1 MATLNLSGIS
11 ITKPKFRYSI
21 TELVDDFLKKKL
33 DREARNYAKNE
44 LGIDYVYKSYDFS
57 RIDFDKDNFLEPDI
71 GLNDLYFQA
80 AKKSLAHYNSDDI
93 GMLVTINDNQEYLDP
108 SPTVELISKLSFKKN
123 IRTQNFQGLACSSFS
138 EALLNSA
145 GYFLLNGKEKALV
158 LIGTMYT
165 PWFLDRIKQ
174 IKRISKKEKSGF
186 YNLIY
191 FLIFSDAVA
200 SVVVSPKKTKETQFL
215 INSKHI
221 LTLKD
226 TKKTSK
232 KPTIRISSDK
242 KHRMIF
248 DMKLQPQ
255 KLKES
260 VANLSYENIKFL
272 QKKFP
277 SEFKNIKIWGL
288 HTAGRRFVE
297 HVTKKC
303 QIESSKVNLT
313 YDLMKKTGNTGA
325 VSSLQYLNACNNK
338 KYLLKNTLGCFVDY
352 GWEGVNLFLFK
363 KV

>member
-1 MATLNLSGIS
+1 MASVNLSGIS
-11 ITKPKFRYSI
+11 VTKPKFRYSI
-21 TELVDDFLKKKL
+21 KELVDDFLKEKL
-33 DREARNYAKNE
+33 DKDVRDYAKNE

-57 RIDFDKDNFLEPDI
+57 KVDFNKGDFVEPDI

-80 AKKSLAHYNSDDI
+80 AKKSLSHSNSKDVGLFI
-93 GMLVTINDNQEYLDP
+93 TVNDNQQYLDP
-108 SPTVELISKLSFKKN
+108 SPTVELIPKLSFKKN

-145 GYFLLNGKEKALV
+145 GYFLLNGKDRALL
-158 LIGTMYT
+158 LIGTYYT

-174 IKRISKKEKSGF
+174 LKRISKKNKSDF

-191 FLIFSDAVA
+191 FLIFSDVVA
-200 SVVVSPKKTKETQFL
+200 SVIVSPKKNRDTQFQ
-215 INSKHI
+215 INPKHI

-226 TKKTSK
+226 IEKTGI
-232 KPTIRISSDK
+232 KPTIKISSDK

-272 QKKFP
+272 RKNFP
-277 SEFKNIKIWGL
+277 DEFKKIKIWGL
-288 HTAGRRFVE
+288 HTAGSRFVDQVIE
-297 HVTKKC
+297 KC
-303 QIESSKVNLT
+303 QIEDSKVNLT
-313 YDLMKKTGNTGA
+313 YDLMKRTGNTGA
-325 VSSLQYLNACNNK
+325 VSSLQFLDECINK
-338 KYLLKNTLGCFVDY
+338 KCLSKNSFGCFVDY

-363 KV
+363 NA

>member
-1 MATLNLSGIS
+1 MATVNLSGIS
-11 ITKPKFRYSI
+11 VTKPKFRYSI
-21 TELVDDFLKKKL
+21 KELVDDFLKGKL
-33 DREARNYAKNE
+33 DKEVQDYAKNE

-57 RIDFDKDNFLEPDI
+57 KVDFNKGDFLEPDI

-80 AKKSLAHYNSDDI
+80 AKKSLSHSNSNDI
-93 GMLVTINDNQEYLDP
+93 GLFITINDYQQYLDP
-108 SPTVELISKLSFKKN
+108 SPTVELIPKLSFKKN

-145 GYFLLNGKEKALV
+145 GYFLLNGKDRALL
-158 LIGTMYT
+158 LIGTYYT

-174 IKRISKKEKSGF
+174 IKNISKNDKSNF

-191 FLIFSDAVA
+191 FLIFSDVTA
-200 SVVVSPKKTKETQFL
+200 SVIISPKKTKDTQ
-215 INSKHI
+215 IQVNPMHI

-226 TKKTSK
+226 IEKTSK
-232 KPTIRISSDK
+232 KPSIKISSDK

-260 VANLSYENIKFL
+260 VARLSYENIKFL
-272 QKKFP
+272 RKKFP
-277 SEFKNIKIWGL
+277 DKFKKIKIWGL
-288 HTAGRRFVE
+288 HTAGSRFVE
-297 HVTKKC
+297 HVVEKC
-303 QIESSKVNLT
+303 HIEDSKVSLS

-325 VSSLQYLNACNNK
+325 VSSLQFLNECINK
-338 KYLLKNTLGCFVDY
+338 KCLSKNSFGCFVDY

>member
-1 MATLNLSGIS
+1 MVLLNLSGIS

-21 TELVDDFLKKKL
+21 TELVDDFLRQNL
-33 DREARNYAKNE
+33 DKEVRDYAKNE
-44 LGIDYVYKSYDFS
+44 LGIDYVYKSYDLSRVDFS
-57 RIDFDKDNFLEPDI
+57 KDDFVEPDV
-71 GLNDLYFQA
+71 GLNDLYFQT
-80 AKKSLAHYNSDDI
+80 AKKSLAHCNSDDI
-93 GMLVTINDNQEYLDP
+93 GLFVTINDNQEYLDP
-108 SPTVELISKLSFKKN
+108 SPTVELIPKLSFKKN
-123 IRTQNFQGLACSSFS
+123 IRAQNFQGLACSSFS

-145 GYFLLNGKEKALV
+145 GYFLLNGNEKTLV
-158 LIGTMYT
+158 LIGTYYT

-174 IKRISKKEKSGF
+174 LKRISKKDKSDF

-191 FLIFSDAVA
+191 FLIFSDVVS
-200 SVVVSPKKTKETQFL
+200 SVIISPKKVKRTQFQV
-215 INSKHI
+215 NPEHI

-226 TKKTSK
+226 TKKDSK
-232 KPTIRISSDK
+232 KPTIKISSDK

-260 VANLSYENIKFL
+260 VANMSYENIKFL

-277 SEFKNIKIWGL
+277 SEFKKIKIWGL
-288 HTAGRRFVE
+288 HTAGSRFVDYITE
-297 HVTKKC
+297 KC

-325 VSSLQYLNACNNK
+325 VSSLQFLNECKSK
-338 KYLLKNTLGCFVDY
+338 KYLAENSLGCFIDY

>member
-1 MATLNLSGIS
+1 MVPLNLSGIS

-21 TELVDDFLKKKL
+21 KELVDDFLKEKL
-33 DREARNYAKNE
+33 DNEVRDYAKNE

-57 RIDFDKDNFLEPDI
+57 KVDFQKDNFLEPNI

-80 AKKSLAHYNSDDI
+80 AKKSLSHSNSDDVGLFI
-93 GMLVTINDNQEYLDP
+93 TINDNQQYLDP
-108 SPTVELISKLSFKKN
+108 SPTVELIPKLSFKKN
-123 IRTQNFQGLACSSFS
+123 VRTQNFQGLACSSFS

-145 GYFLLNGKEKALV
+145 GYFLLNGKERVLL
-158 LIGTMYT
+158 LIGTYYT

-174 IKRISKKEKSGF
+174 LQRISKKDKSSF

-191 FLIFSDAVA
+191 FLIFSDVIG
-200 SVVVSPKKTKETQFL
+200 SVIISPKKSKYTQ
-215 INSKHI
+215 IQVNPKHI

-226 TKKTSK
+226 IEKTGK
-232 KPTIRISSDK
+232 KPTIKISSDK

-272 QKKFP
+272 RKKFP
-277 SEFKNIKIWGL
+277 AEFKKIKIWGL
-288 HTAGRRFVE
+288 HTAGSRFVE
-297 HVTKKC
+297 YVAQKC
-303 QIESSKVNLT
+303 QIKDSELNLT

-325 VSSLQYLNACNNK
+325 VSSLQFLNKCINK
-338 KYLLKNTLGCFVDY
+338 KRLSTNSFGCFVDY

>member
-1 MATLNLSGIS
+1 MATVNLSGFS
-11 ITKPKFRYSI
+11 VTKPKFRYSI
-21 TELVDDFLKKKL
+21 KELVDDFLKGKL
-33 DREARNYAKNE
+33 DKEVQDYAKNE

-57 RIDFDKDNFLEPDI
+57 KVDFNKGDFLEPDI

-80 AKKSLAHYNSDDI
+80 AKKSLSHLNSNDI
-93 GMLVTINDNQEYLDP
+93 GLFITINDYQQYLDP
-108 SPTVELISKLSFKKN
+108 SPTVELIPKLSFKKN

-145 GYFLLNGKEKALV
+145 GYFLLNGKDRALL
-158 LIGTMYT
+158 LIGTYYT

-174 IKRISKKEKSGF
+174 IKHISKNDKSNF

-191 FLIFSDAVA
+191 FLIFSDVTA
-200 SVVVSPKKTKETQFL
+200 SVIISPKKTMDTQ
-215 INSKHI
+215 IQVNPMHI

-226 TKKTSK
+226 IEKTSK
-232 KPTIRISSDK
+232 KPSIKISPDK

-255 KLKES
+255 KLKEN
-260 VANLSYENIKFL
+260 VARLSYENIKFL
-272 QKKFP
+272 RKKFP
-277 SEFKNIKIWGL
+277 DEFKKIKIWGL
-288 HTAGRRFVE
+288 HTAGSRFVE
-297 HVTKKC
+297 HVVEKC
-303 QIESSKVNLT
+303 HIEDFKVSLS

-325 VSSLQYLNACNNK
+325 VSSLQFLNECINK
-338 KYLLKNTLGCFVDY
+338 KCLSKNSFGCFVDY

>member
-1 MATLNLSGIS
+1 MASVYLSGIS
-11 ITKPKFRYSI
+11 VTKPKFRYSI
-21 TELVDDFLKKKL
+21 KELVDDFLKEKL
-33 DREARNYAKNE
+33 DKDVRDYAKNE

-57 RIDFDKDNFLEPDI
+57 KVDFNKGDFVEPDI

-80 AKKSLAHYNSDDI
+80 AKKSLSHTNSSDI
-93 GMLVTINDNQEYLDP
+93 GLFITINDNQQYLDP
-108 SPTVELISKLSFKKN
+108 SPTVELIPKLSFKKN

-145 GYFLLNGKEKALV
+145 GYFLLNGKDRALL
-158 LIGTMYT
+158 LIGTYYT

-174 IKRISKKEKSGF
+174 IKHISKNDKSNF

-191 FLIFSDAVA
+191 FLIFSDVVA
-200 SVVVSPKKTKETQFL
+200 SVIISPKKTKDTQ
-215 INSKHI
+215 IQVNPKYI

-226 TKKTSK
+226 IEKNSK
-232 KPTIRISSDK
+232 KPSIKISSDK
-242 KHRMIF
+242 KHRIIF

-272 QKKFP
+272 RKNFVA
-277 SEFKNIKIWGL
+277 EFKKIKIWGL
-288 HTAGRRFVE
+288 HTAGSRFVD
-297 HVTKKC
+297 HVVEKC
-303 QIESSKVNLT
+303 QIDDSKVNLT

-325 VSSLQYLNACNNK
+325 VSSLQFLNECIKK
-338 KYLLKNTLGCFVDY
+338 KYLSKNSFGCFLDY

-363 KV
+363 KI

>member
-1 MATLNLSGIS
+1 MALLNLSGIS
-11 ITKPKFRYSI
+11 VTKPKFRYSI
-21 TELVDDFLKKKL
+21 TELVDDFLRQKL
-33 DREARNYAKNE
+33 DKEVRDYAKNE
-44 LGIDYVYKSYDFS
+44 LGIDYVYKSYDLSRVDFS
-57 RIDFDKDNFLEPDI
+57 KDDFVEPDI

-80 AKKSLAHYNSDDI
+80 AKKSMAHCNSDDI
-93 GMLVTINDNQEYLDP
+93 GLFVTINDNQEYLDP
-108 SPTVELISKLSFKKN
+108 SPTVELIPKLSFKKN

-145 GYFLLNGKEKALV
+145 GYFLLDGNEKTLV
-158 LIGTMYT
+158 LIGTYYT

-174 IKRISKKEKSGF
+174 LKRISKKDKSDF

-191 FLIFSDAVA
+191 FLIFSDVVS
-200 SVVVSPKKTKETQFL
+200 SVIISPKKVKRTQFQV
-215 INSKHI
+215 NPEHI

-226 TKKTSK
+226 TKKDSK
-232 KPTIRISSDK
+232 KPTIKISSDK

-260 VANLSYENIKFL
+260 VANMSYENIKFL

-277 SEFKNIKIWGL
+277 SEFKKIKIWGL
-288 HTAGRRFVE
+288 HTAGSRFVDYITE
-297 HVTKKC
+297 KC

-325 VSSLQYLNACNNK
+325 VSSLQFLNECKSK
-338 KYLLKNTLGCFVDY
+338 KYLAENSLGCFIDY